1 MLGAGGLML
10 ATGDGL
16 ENCAG
21 GGGSDGGGGATA
33 MGTAMLSFV
42 VTVGEADVTLMPSV
56 DDMEA
61 VG

>member
-1 MLGAGGLML
+1 
-10 ATGDGL
+10 
-16 ENCAG
+16 
-21 GGGSDGGGGATA
+21 

-56 DDMEA
+56 DDIA